1 MGFLIRCAFW
11 LSLVLLFIPL
21 NTGEGPEAEQVGP
34 LQALVAARDAV
45 RDVAG
50 ICGRQPDVCATA
62 KTAVHTITA
71 RAREGMRIAQGLI
84 DDEAVPQADMVEEPR
99 EEPQVTATGSIAP
112 AE

>member
-11 LSLVLLFIPL
+11 LSLVLLFIPF
-21 NTGEGPEAEQVGP
+21 NTGQGPEAEQVGP
-34 LQALVAARDAV
+34 LQALVAAREAV

-50 ICGRQPDVCATA
+50 ICERQPDVCATA

-71 RAREGMRIAQGLI
+71 RAKEGVRIAQDLI
-84 DDEAVPQADMVEEPR
+84 DDEAAPGTETVEEAA
-99 EEPQVTATGSIAP
+99 EEPQVAITGSVAP